1 MEVYSVTSDDFY
13 GLNLNKEDVLVNS
26 LRLLNKDVAVAV
38 LMAQALVVPGFA
50 AGFQLN
56 EISPS
61 LQGSAMAG
69 AAAANNDVSALFN
82 NPATLSTLKETQF
95 YLGASEFLPNIQM
108 SSGSAIHTFNVP
120 GIPSSSFT
128 APVNGRAHQNK
139 VSKSAFIPNGS
150 LGWRFADKFSVGVAI
165 VEPYYLSN
173 HYAQDSVV
181 RFASVKSELNSVNIN
196 PSLAYQ
202 VSEQW
207 SLGVGFQA
215 QYLKTVFS
223 NFNGI
228 YTGLAP
234 MDSLLAATRP
244 SYLES
249 DGWGYG
255 YTLGGLYQPDEFTRV
270 GISYRS
276 QISTSLSGAGTQY
289 TLPGSEVVST
299 TARTF
304 LFNGESGVD
313 THIKTPGVL
322 ALGLA
327 RDINDWTLKGSF
339 QVNFWNR
346 INNLRIN
353 MPATFETADVIPMKW
368 RNSWFAALGAD
379 YRYNSTWTARAGV
392 AFDQTP
398 TRDTRR
404 DPRIPDQDR
413 FWLNMGLSY
422 FLNNHLSVDGAYSH
436 IFMNDKTVKVLQKNM
451 RVPGAV
457 VESNQ
462 IRAQYTG
469 SDNVV
474 SLAIRYRC

>member
-1 MEVYSVTSDDFY
+1 MSSSRLF
-13 GLNLNKEDVLVNS
+13 NKEVV
-26 LRLLNKDVAVAV
+26 VAVIMSQSFVMSA
-38 LMAQALVVPGFA
+38 FA

-56 EISPS
+56 ETSPS

-82 NPATLSTLKETQF
+82 NPATLSTLRDTQF
-95 YLGASEFLPNIQM
+95 YLGASEFLPNIDM
-108 SSGSAIHTFNVP
+108 SRGAAIHTFNVP
-120 GIPSSSFT
+120 GMPSSSFT
-128 APVNGRAHQNK
+128 APVDGRTHQNN
-139 VSKSAFIPNGS
+139 VSKSAFIPNGFI
-150 LGWRFADKFSVGVAI
+150 GWRFADKFSAGVAI

-173 HYAQDSVV
+173 HYSRDSVV
-181 RFASVKSELNSVNIN
+181 RFASVKSEINSVNIN

-202 VSEQW
+202 ITEQW
-207 SLGVGFQA
+207 SVGFGFQA

-228 YTGLAP
+228 HTGLAP
-234 MDSLLAATRP
+234 MDSLLAATQP

-255 YTLGGLYQPDEFTRV
+255 YTLGGLYQPDEFTRL

-276 QISTSLSGAGTQY
+276 QIATYLSGDGTQY

-299 TARTF
+299 SAKTF
-304 LFNGESGVD
+304 LFNGDTGVE
-313 THIKTPGVL
+313 THIKTPGIL
-322 ALGLA
+322 TLGVA
-327 RDINDWTLKGSF
+327 RDISNWTLKGSF

-346 INNLRIN
+346 INKLRIDT
-353 MPATFETADVIPMKW
+353 PATFETADVIPMKW
-368 RNSWFAALGAD
+368 RNTWFAALGAD
-379 YRYNSTWTARAGV
+379 YRYNPAWTARAGV

-413 FWLNMGLSY
+413 FWLNFGLSY

-436 IFMNDKTVKVLQKNM
+436 IFMNDKKVNVLQANM
-451 RVPGAV
+451 SVPGRV

-462 IRAQYTG
+462 VSAKYIG

-474 SLAIRYRC
+474 SLAVRYRC